1 MLELSDRQ
9 KKILW
14 IVVRDYIDSA
24 QPLGSEVILEHYKD
38 LDCSS
43 ATIRKELGLLEDQ
56 GFLSHPHTS
65 AGRIPTDKGYRFYVD
80 NLMSAYTL
88 TMREKT
94 LVDQLAKSLNN
105 DVNQMM
111 EETVRTLH
119 SISNYA
125 TAFRSNN
132 SFLEEMIGQVQ
143 KKISAARRESLYLTG
158 LSKLFYEPEFEN
170 IENIRRITGL
180 LEEKDKFS
188 KILDEYSDPG
198 KVNITIGHE
207 MKEDELQDYSLVTRD
222 ISFKG
227 ESLGQIGIIGPT
239 RMQYGRVTKAI
250 NTIAELLDDFFESY

>member
-1 MLELSDRQ
+1 MSELTERQ

-24 QPLGSEVILEHYKD
+24 QPLGSEVILDKYTD
-38 LDCSS
+38 LECSS
-43 ATIRKELGLLEDQ
+43 ATVRKELSLLEEE
-56 GFLSHPHTS
+56 GFLTHPHTS

-80 NLMSAYTL
+80 NLMRAYNL

-105 DVNQMM
+105 DMNQMM

-125 TAFRSNN
+125 TAMRTNN
-132 SFLEEMIGQVQ
+132 DFFEEMIGQVQ
-143 KKISAARRESLYLTG
+143 KSISAARRESLYLTG

-188 KILDEYSDPG
+188 RILDEYSDPG

-207 MKEDELQDYSLVTRD
+207 MREDELKDYSLVTRD
-222 ISFKG
+222 ILFKG
-227 ESLGQIGIIGPT
+227 ESIGKIGIIGPT
-239 RMQYGRVTKAI
+239 RMQYGRVTKAV
-250 NTIAELLDDFFESY
+250 NTIAEMLDHFFESY

>member
-1 MLELSDRQ
+1 MFELSDRQ

-43 ATIRKELGLLEDQ
+43 ATIRKELGLLEEQ

-80 NLMSAYTL
+80 NLMRAYTL

-132 SFLEEMIGQVQ
+132 NFLEEMIGQVQ
-143 KKISAARRESLYLTG
+143 KNISAARRESLYLTG

-222 ISFKG
+222 VFFKG
-227 ESLGQIGIIGPT
+227 ESLGKIGIIGPT

-250 NTIAELLDDFFESY
+250 NTIADLLDDFFESY